1 MPDPTR
7 HRASRTDAATTSTQ
21 ILDVAERLAQ
31 TRGFNGFS
39 YADIAAE
46 LGITKASLH
55 YHFATKADLGRALI
69 ERYSTAFAK
78 ALSQIEASGAEA
90 RAQLK
95 RYVQLYADVLSDG
108 RICLCGM
115 FAAEYTTLPDPMQQA
130 IRRFFDD
137 NEAWLTRVLEA
148 GRRAKTLAF
157 DGGASN
163 AARMLTGALE
173 GAMLLARS
181 YGDATRFAAAAAHLL
196 REFAPALDERQEGA
210 SPSRPA
216 ARRRRSAV
224 GRRA

>member
-1 MPDPTR
+1 MPSPTR
-7 HRASRTDAATTSTQ
+7 RRTAAGDAPATSTQ

-69 ERYSTAFAK
+69 ERYSTAFAE
-78 ALSQIEASGAEA
+78 ALSQIEASGVEA
-90 RAQLK
+90 RAQLT

-115 FAAEYTTLPDPMQQA
+115 LAAEYTTLPDPMQRA
-130 IRRFFDD
+130 IRRFFDV

-148 GRRAKTLAF
+148 GRRARNVAF
-157 DGGASN
+157 EGDASG

-181 YGDATRFAAAAAHLL
+181 YGDPTRFAAASAHLL
-196 REFAPALDERQEGA
+196 REFSPALNERHA
-210 SPSRPA
+210 RASRPRPA
-216 ARRRRSAV
+216 VRGRSRAGSRR
-224 GRRA
+224 G